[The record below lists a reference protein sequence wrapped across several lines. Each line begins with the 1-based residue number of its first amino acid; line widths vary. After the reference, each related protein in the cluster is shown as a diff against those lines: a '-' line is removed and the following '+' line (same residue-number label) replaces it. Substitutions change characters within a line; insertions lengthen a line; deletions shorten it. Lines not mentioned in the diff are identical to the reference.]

1 MTDAAHFIRTSPVA
15 LALLEGRGD
24 RIGLAN
30 EAFAAAVGVC
40 ADELVDRPLP
50 ELFRNAD
57 RVRDRLGRVRDGG
70 SPAATPFTSRAGSSL
85 LLTAWRVPASRTGE
99 REQVGILLTVD
110 APRNGS
116 AGGEKRLADTL
127 REVNEALLVTALR
140 EQAHAQEARSESEAK
155 SVFLASVSHELRT
168 PLNSI
173 LGYADLLESGVPQTL
188 PEGLRG
194 HVDRIQDAA
203 GHLLSLIEQIIEASR
218 AEFDERLDAEP
229 FDIVAFVREV
239 VELIRRRAEDAGLE
253 LRLNL
258 PSSGI
263 QVVTDRRKVR
273 QVLLNLLVNAIKFT
287 DEGHIG
293 VEVER
298 VEDTFVVRV
307 TDTGIGITEEEQK
320 QVFRRFWQAGA
331 STVRTEAGM
340 GIGLWVVRTLVD
352 AMGGRVTLE
361 SVPGDGSTFEVVL
374 PVTPREPART
384 ERSDAARVPG

>member
-1 MTDAAHFIRTSPVA
+1 
-15 LALLEGRGD
+15 
-24 RIGLAN
+24 
-30 EAFAAAVGVC
+30 
-40 ADELVDRPLP
+40 
-50 ELFRNAD
+50 
-57 RVRDRLGRVRDGG
+57 
-70 SPAATPFTSRAGSSL
+70 
-85 LLTAWRVPASRTGE
+85 GE
-99 REQVGILLTVD
+99 REQVGILLTAD